1 MFRKSDLS
9 SGFQLQL
16 PRTVGAAMLLLSL
29 LYIPQST
36 AQMRGSQVTASP
48 TVEGQSVDA
57 ISIAPGDMLN
67 LTVFD
72 TPELTGPARV
82 NNTGSI
88 DLPLI
93 GSVSVSGLSPANAAA
108 LIRQKLML
116 GNFLKDPQVTIN
128 FADLVNHTA
137 VLLGEV
143 SKPGVVLLNGNR
155 TLWEVI
161 GAAGGVNPTA
171 GKRITVVPRAS
182 PSNPEVINIDWG
194 RDLAG
199 QPNPTIHPGDT
210 IQVSRAGIVYVV
222 GQVNRQGGYP
232 ITYER
237 LTVSQVVSLAEGIKY
252 TSKAANT
259 QLIHH
264 SSDGGIKVSQVDV
277 PGILQ
282 GKIPDVVLEDKD
294 ILYVPNS
301 VSKVILS
308 RGVEAAIALST
319 SLIIVANQ
327 R

>member
-1 MFRKSDLS
+1 MFRESGLS
-9 SGFQLQL
+9 SGFQLKL
-16 PRTVGAAMLLLSL
+16 SRVISAVMLLLSL
-29 LYIPQST
+29 LYVPQSI
-36 AQMRGSQVTASP
+36 AQMGGSQITVSP
-48 TVEGQSVDA
+48 SVEGQSLDA

-67 LTVFD
+67 ITVFD

-143 SKPGVVLLNGNR
+143 SKPGAVFLNGNR

-161 GAAGGVNPTA
+161 GAAGGVSPIA
-171 GKRITVVPRAS
+171 GKKITIVSRAY
-182 PSNPEVINIDWG
+182 PSKPEVINIDWG

-210 IQVSRAGIVYVV
+210 IQVSRAGVVYVV
-222 GQVNRQGGYP
+222 GQVGRQGGYP

-237 LTVSQVVSLAEGIKY
+237 LSVSQVVALAEGIKY
-252 TSKAANT
+252 TSKASHT
-259 QLIHH
+259 QLIRH
-264 SSDGGIKVSQVDV
+264 SPTGISVSEVDI
-277 PGILQ
+277 PSILQ
-282 GKIPDVVLEDKD
+282 GKSPDVALEDKD

-301 VSKVILS
+301 VSKVVLT
-308 RGVEAAIALST
+308 RGIEAAIAVST
-319 SLIIVANQ
+319 SLIILSNQ
-327 R
+327 H